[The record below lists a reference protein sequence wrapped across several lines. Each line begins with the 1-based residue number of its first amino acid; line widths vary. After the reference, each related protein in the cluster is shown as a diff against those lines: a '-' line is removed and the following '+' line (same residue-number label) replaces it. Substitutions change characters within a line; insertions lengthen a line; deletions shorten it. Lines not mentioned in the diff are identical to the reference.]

1 MIDIGIRLAL
11 PSVRVVIKMANHI
24 FVYLLLQIYANCTVD
39 SNNLVGAY
47 SSVGRNVAARV
58 RNPNIIR
65 DVSNLMMSPF
75 DSGRD
80 ESLNEILRRRSLCA
94 RYRNQKEKKYE
105 RFIKTHV
112 EIGHRSREVC
122 SQKSLV
128 RMTLHFPHRNHAP
141 MRHFTHRVLKLNGG
155 VVD

>member
-1 MIDIGIRLAL
+1 VIDIGIRLAL
-11 PSVRVVIKMANHI
+11 PFVRIVIEMPHHI
-24 FVYLLLQIYANCTVD
+24 FMYLPLQVYADCAID
-39 SNNLVGAY
+39 PNNFVGAY
-47 SSVGRNVAARV
+47 SSVSRNVAAWV

-65 DVSNLMMSPF
+65 DISNLMMSPF
-75 DSGRD
+75 ESGRH
-80 ESLNEILRRRSLCA
+80 ESLNEIPRGRSLCV
-94 RYRNQKEKKYE
+94 RYRSQKEEKYE
-105 RFIKTHV
+105 RFTKMHV